1 MLIDTPQPP
10 QPPDQSNPPAP
21 QIDSRRSSGIPA
33 NGECPLPPSYLAS
46 DEEFLSTAQFNDL
59 LQLQDWT
66 RTSRK
71 GSDTASN
78 VSFGST
84 EVPFAFELH
93 LKEMIKISDKPI
105 RSLLQ
110 AW

>member
-1 MLIDTPQPP
+1 MFSLVPP
-10 QPPDQSNPPAP
+10 TSSVPSRAGGPSLP
-21 QIDSRRSSGIPA
+21 DSRRSSGIPA
-33 NGECPLPPSYLAS
+33 TGEDSTLPPSYLAS
-46 DEEFLSTAQFNDL
+46 DEDFLSTAQFNDL

-84 EVPFAFELH
+84 EVAFAFELH

-110 AW
+110 A